1 MSCLT
6 AAESDADLER
16 WRQVRVA
23 VAPGERAATVGEMRG
38 WEHPGR
44 LLLLAEQDG
53 QLVGSGVADNSDLG
67 GGFVCPRVLPEA
79 RRRGAGTAL
88 LLALARHCEAQGH
101 AKVAAVVEDE
111 GSAAFAHRFGFSEVD
126 REVEQIRKIGAE
138 PAAVAPPGVD
148 IVSIAERPDLWEQAY
163 HWLHETF
170 ADMALTSTM
179 QVSLAEWQRDWITTP
194 ESSFA
199 ALAGGEVVGV
209 ASLRLDADQP
219 SRAETGYTAVR
230 RDWRGRGVAA
240 ALKRAT
246 LAWAAEH
253 DIAEVYTW
261 TQRGNEDMRAV
272 NERLGYRYG
281 AVSIRVEAALPLIRG

>member
-1 MSCLT
+1 MFCLT

-209 ASLRLDADQP
+209 ASLWLDAEPP
-219 SRAETGYTAVR
+219 SRGGSGDTGGR
-230 RDWRGRGVAA
+230 RA
-240 ALKRAT
+240 
-246 LAWAAEH
+246 
-253 DIAEVYTW
+253 
-261 TQRGNEDMRAV
+261 
-272 NERLGYRYG
+272 
-281 AVSIRVEAALPLIRG
+281 